1 MGKHKQVSCK
11 TCFKIMR
18 SDHVTRHLEM
28 HMKFTAKEV
37 SETDI
42 CKEILLE
49 LVDKVLDE
57 NRSDVNIKY
66 DEDNVQEKPEIKRN
80 YYEEFGIDE
89 ESLRKRLIE
98 QTFNYKQKIALGENV
113 YKILGE
119 GEVEEGALAKDMKDA
134 LDLYMKQGKDLN
146 YMDVDLKP
154 WQRALME
161 EVNTPSDRHVIW
173 VIGEKGNEGKTWF
186 QKYIKST
193 YGARRVVSGIHL
205 MAMLG
210 SICHALT

>member
-1 MGKHKQVSCK
+1 
-11 TCFKIMR
+11 MR
-18 SDHVTRHLEM
+18 NDTITRHIKIHL
-28 HMKFTAKEV
+28 KCTAEEA
-37 SETDI
+37 SEKDI

-119 GEVEEGALAKDMKDA
+119 GGVEEGALAKDMKDA
-134 LDLYMKQGKDLN
+134 LDLYIM
-146 YMDVDLKP
+146 
-154 WQRALME
+154 
-161 EVNTPSDRHVIW
+161 
-173 VIGEKGNEGKTWF
+173 
-186 QKYIKST
+186 
-193 YGARRVVSGIHL
+193 
-205 MAMLG
+205 
-210 SICHALT
+210 